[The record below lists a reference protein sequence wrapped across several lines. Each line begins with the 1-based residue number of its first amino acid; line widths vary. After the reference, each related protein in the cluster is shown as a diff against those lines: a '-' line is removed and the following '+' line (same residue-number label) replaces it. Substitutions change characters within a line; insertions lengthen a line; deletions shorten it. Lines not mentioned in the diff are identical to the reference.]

1 MLLANAE
8 LLSLIASARRN
19 NHKTVRSRI
28 ILSPLKR
35 QTGFTLLELLI
46 ASIIFAIMAIMAYG
60 GLNNVILNSESS
72 KLAMKRLQKV
82 QQCIALLDRDFS
94 QIIQRSIRDE
104 FGVTQP
110 YLTAGN
116 NIDNLVEFTRGGRVN
131 PASLLRSSMLRV
143 AYRFDDTTLTR
154 IQWQQLDRA
163 QGAEPKKTDIID
175 DVESV
180 TLRFLDDKG
189 KWQDQWPP
197 QNAVTINQQGLIT
210 ISPVALEIIL
220 HLSDWGEVRRLYAFN

>member
-1 MLLANAE
+1 
-8 LLSLIASARRN
+8 
-19 NHKTVRSRI
+19 
-28 ILSPLKR
+28 
-35 QTGFTLLELLI
+35 
-46 ASIIFAIMAIMAYG
+46 MAIMAYG
-60 GLNNVILNSESS
+60 GLNNVIVNSESS
-72 KLAMKRLQKV
+72 KQAMDRLQKV
-82 QQCIALLDRDFS
+82 QQCIAVLNRDFS
-94 QIIQRSIRDE
+94 QIVQRSIRDE

-143 AYRFDDTTLTR
+143 AYRYDDTTLTR

-175 DVESV
+175 NLESV

-189 KWQDQWPP
+189 EWQDQWPP
-197 QNAVTINQQGLIT
+197 LNAATINLPGLNT
-210 ISPVALEIIL
+210 NRPVALEIVL
-220 HLSDWGEVRRLYAFN
+220 QLSDWGEIRRLYAFN